1 MVESSLE
8 NLSGNELA
16 LMRELKK
23 SFYLFKL
30 AGIKKQLQDATTAIK
45 KAEAAGQSYALAFH
59 ADWCPTCRAQAKVY
73 EQLKADP
80 VLKNVTIYNVDYDGE
95 TELKK
100 ALKVRGQST
109 LIVYKGA
116 KETARS
122 VADTSTD
129 GLRQILAKS
138 L

>member
-1 MVESSLE
+1 MLLKALIRA
-8 NLSGNELA
+8 LSIAAIGLFSFAAQA
-16 LMRELKK
+16 LTIDDY
-23 SFYLFKL
+23 SP
-30 AGIKKQLQDATTAIK
+30 AAIK

-59 ADWCPTCRAQAKVY
+59 ADWCPTCKQQAKVF

-80 VLKNVTIYNVDYDGE
+80 ALKNVTVYNVDYDGE
-95 TELKK
+95 TDLKK

-109 LIVYKGA
+109 VIAYKGA

-122 VADTSTD
+122 VADTSVD
-129 GLRQILAKS
+129 GLKQLLSKS

>member
-1 MVESSLE
+1 MTIQTFIRTLFVTFCAMLTIAAQ
-8 NLSGNELA
+8 A
-16 LMRELKK
+16 LTIDD
-23 SFYLFKL
+23 YDP
-30 AGIKKQLQDATTAIK
+30 AIIK
-45 KAEAAGQSYALAFH
+45 KAQTSGQSYALAFH
-59 ADWCPTCRAQAKVY
+59 ADWCPTCKQQAKVF

-80 VLKNVTIYNVDYDGE
+80 ALKNVTIYNVDYDGE

-109 LIVYKGA
+109 VIVYKGA

-122 VADTSTD
+122 VADTSVD
-129 GLRQILAKS
+129 GLKQILAKS